1 MERRRYFTENTLGS
15 LLEVAPVRALPL
27 RDPGLG
33 SNLEQIEDVPPL
45 GICPLLLLLVLVALV
60 VLVLLVVLL
69 EWRLLLIRVGLPPG
83 LLRGERVLGLALLL
97 GEARLAV
104 ARRHD
109 LDIKL
114 SGVEVVLLAVV
125 GVVSVD
131 VLQKMLDLLASD
143 FVDLLE
149 LRAHA
154 EMQRLWGL

>member
-1 MERRRYFTENTLGS
+1 VERRRYFTENTLGS

-45 GICPLLLLLVLVALV
+45 GICPLLLLVLVALV

>member
-1 MERRRYFTENTLGS
+1 M
-15 LLEVAPVRALPL
+15 APVRALPL

-45 GICPLLLLLVLVALV
+45 GICPLLLLVLVALV